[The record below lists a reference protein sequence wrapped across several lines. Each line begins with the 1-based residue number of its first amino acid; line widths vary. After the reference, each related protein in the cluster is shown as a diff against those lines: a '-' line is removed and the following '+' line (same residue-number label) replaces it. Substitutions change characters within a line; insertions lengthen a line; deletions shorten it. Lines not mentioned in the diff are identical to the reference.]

1 MRVMITLLFAICVSC
16 LLIGCTIG
24 NGQICGP
31 QTPAA
36 YCDKVAY
43 DRLKHPKPYGAH
55 WIKENMTK
63 ESRRMDIAACGAK
76 GNESVNFLPHEIQ
89 SAKQPEDFNNV
100 MAEARLTKKWA
111 DCMRDKGYTYLEYCD
126 ERCL

>member
-1 MRVMITLLFAICVSC
+1 
-16 LLIGCTIG
+16 LIGCTIG

-63 ESRRMDIAACGAK
+63 ESRRTDISACGEK
-76 GNESVNFLPHEIQ
+76 GNDIVNFLSHEIQ
-89 SAKQPEDFNNV
+89 SAKNPDDPNDI
-100 MAEARLTKKWA
+100 K
-111 DCMRDKGYTYLEYCD
+111 
-126 ERCL
+126 